1 MEGIKIKTK
10 YYPEDNDIVIV
21 ELGGYIDQTNCGQVQ
36 KVISDI
42 VKDDKLNIIFDLSDL
57 IYMSSAGW
65 GIFIGEIKMVRDS
78 GGDIKLSSMSPE
90 VYDVFQMLEFFHI
103 IEDYPTV
110 QEAVESYLGDA
121 ARVITKKKEKEE
133 PSTDDRSIEEIL
145 ENSGVKSKFSIE
157 SSDEDI
163 VIEDEKDQ
171 EISVEEEKPVAAEV
185 KEEKP
190 VETERQL
197 NITQLPL
204 PEKIKHIAASYPML
218 NIFQIRKML
227 HHEKFGSTKI
237 GLIKLYMTLRYL
249 NLESVSKRY
258 RFYRSF

>member
-1 MEGIKIKTK
+1 
-10 YYPEDNDIVIV
+10 
-21 ELGGYIDQTNCGQVQ
+21 
-36 KVISDI
+36 
-42 VKDDKLNIIFDLSDL
+42 
-57 IYMSSAGW
+57 
-65 GIFIGEIKMVRDS
+65 
-78 GGDIKLSSMSPE
+78 MSPE

-110 QEAVESYLGDA
+110 QEAVESYLGDTA
-121 ARVITKKKEKEE
+121 KVITKKKEKDE

-163 VIEDEKDQ
+163 VIKDEKDQ
-171 EISVEEEKPVAAEV
+171 EISVEEEKPKAAEV

-190 VETERQL
+190 IETERQL

-204 PEKIKHIAASYPML
+204 PEKIKHIASSYPML

-227 HHEKFGSTKI
+227 RHEKFGSTKI
-237 GLIKLYMTLRYL
+237 GLLKLYMTLRYL

>member
-10 YYPEDNDIVIV
+10 YFPEDNDIVIV
-21 ELGGYIDQTNCGQVQ
+21 ELGGYVDQTNCNQVQ

-42 VKDDKLNIIFDLSDL
+42 VKDDKLNIVFDLSDL

-78 GGDIKLSSMSPE
+78 GGDIKLTSMSPE
-90 VYDVFQMLEFFHI
+90 VYDVFQMLEFYHI

-121 ARVITKKKEKEE
+121 AKVITKKKVEPE

-157 SSDEDI
+157 SSEDKIIIDDEN
-163 VIEDEKDQ
+163 EL
-171 EISVEEEKPVAAEV
+171 EISI

-190 VETERQL
+190 KKEQVKEKQKVDHEKQL
-197 NITQLPL
+197 NIRQLPL
-204 PEKIKHIAASYPML
+204 PEKIKHIAATYPML

-227 HHEKFGSTKI
+227 RHEKFGSAKI
-237 GLIKLYMTLRYL
+237 SLIRLYMTLRYL
-249 NLESVSKRY
+249 NLESVAKRY